1 MDEKPS
7 VSDILNEPAPPPEMP
22 VFYANA
28 SRSVGGAFD
37 VRVEFGHQRGN
48 DDPGWVAAI
57 VMSWEHAHALARSLE
72 RMLTDFQERAGPLP
86 DAGRSGAITG
96 GAQ

>member
-7 VSDILNEPAPPPEMP
+7 VSGILNEPAPPSETP

-37 VRVEFGHQRGN
+37 VRIEFALQRGN
-48 DDPGWVAAI
+48 DDPSWVAGV
-57 VMSWEHAHALARSLE
+57 VMSWEHAQALAQSLE
-72 RMLTDFQERAGPLP
+72 RMLTDFQARAGPLP
-86 DAGRSGAITG
+86 NPERSGAITG